1 MNATLTGILIYI
13 VAQLLIGFFVSKK
26 IRNEEDYLLAG
37 RSLGYGLAI
46 FSIFATWFGA
56 ESCIGTAGAAYE
68 SGLAGVTADPFGYA
82 VCLIVMALVL
92 AVPLWK
98 MKLTTIADLFRIRF
112 SVRTE
117 RLAAI
122 IMIPT
127 SLLWAAAQIRALGMI
142 LSASSELTVSVAIT
156 LAAAVVIV
164 YTVMGGLLADAITD
178 VVQGVAL
185 IAGLLI
191 LVPMVMTPDTVMTIP
206 DLLAARDPATLN
218 HSWWLWLE
226 EWSIPICGSL
236 VAQELISRVIACKS
250 PQVAKRSTL
259 LAAGMYL
266 AVGMIPLMLGLA
278 GFYLM
283 PGLEEPEHILPMIA
297 QKYLPAWMYVLF
309 AGAIVSAILSTVD
322 SALLSCSALFS
333 HNILLSLKPGTG
345 EKQKLLYNRLGVAG
359 MGILAYVLALH
370 AEGVYN
376 LVKDASSLGSAGIF
390 IVVMF
395 GVFTQFGKEKSAVT
409 ALALGVVVWMIANY
423 GYEFE
428 LSYLLA
434 LGASLAGY
442 LFVAAIEK
450 KSSFN

>member
-13 VAQLLIGFFVSKK
+13 AAQLLIGFFVSKK

-98 MKLTTIADLFRIRF
+98 MRLTTIADFFRIRF

-117 RLAAI
+117 RLTAI

-142 LSASSELTVSVAIT
+142 LSASSDLTATMAIT

-164 YTVMGGLLADAITD
+164 YTVMGGLMADAITD

-185 IAGLLI
+185 IAGLLVLMPI
-191 LVPMVMTPDTVMTIP
+191 VMTSDTGMSMP
-206 DLLAARDPATLN
+206 DLLVVRESSVAA
-218 HSWWLWLE
+218 HSWWLSME
-226 EWSIPICGSL
+226 EWAIPICGSL
-236 VAQELISRVIACKS
+236 VAQELISRVIACRS
-250 PQVAKRSTL
+250 PQVAKRSAL
-259 LAAGMYL
+259 WAAGMYL
-266 AVGMIPLMLGLA
+266 AVGLIPLTLGLA
-278 GFYLM
+278 GFYLI
-283 PGLEEPEHILPMIA
+283 PGLEEPEHVLPMIA

-333 HNILLSLKPGTG
+333 HNILLSLKHGVE
-345 EKQKLLYNRLGVAG
+345 EKRKLLYNRLGVAG

-390 IVVMF
+390 VVVMF

-409 ALALGVVVWMIANY
+409 SLILGVAVWIVASY

-434 LGASLAGY
+434 LALSFAGY
-442 LFVAAIEK
+442 VAVA
-450 KSSFN
+450 SFENNEPA

>member
-1 MNATLTGILIYI
+1 MNSTLAGILVYI
-13 VAQLLIGFFVSKK
+13 VVQLIIGFLVSKK

-68 SGLAGVTADPFGYA
+68 LGLAGVTADPFGYA

-98 MKLTTIADLFRIRF
+98 MKLTTIADLFKIRF
-112 SVRTE
+112 SQRTE
-117 RLAAI
+117 RLTAI

-142 LSASSELTVSVAIT
+142 LSASSELTATMAIT

-185 IAGLLI
+185 IAGLVILI
-191 LVPMVMTPDTVMTIP
+191 PIVMTSDTVTAIP
-206 DLLAARDPATLN
+206 DLFVFRDSATV
-218 HSWWLWLE
+218 HSWWSSLE
-226 EWSIPICGSL
+226 EWAIPICGSL
-236 VAQELISRVIACKS
+236 VAQELISRVIACRS
-250 PQVAKRSTL
+250 PQIAKRSTL

-266 AVGMIPLMLGLA
+266 VVGIIPLTLGLA
-278 GFYLM
+278 GFYLI
-283 PGLEEPEHILPMIA
+283 PGLEEPEHVLPMIA
-297 QKYLPAWMYVLF
+297 QKYLPSWMYVLF

-333 HNILLSLKPGTG
+333 HNILLSMKPGVA
-345 EKQKLLYNRLGVAG
+345 EKQKLLYNRLGVVG
-359 MGILAYVLALH
+359 MGILAYILALH

-390 IVVMF
+390 VVAMF
-395 GVFTQFGKEKSAVT
+395 GVFTRFGKEKSAIT
-409 ALALGVVVWMIANY
+409 ALLLGVVVWMVASY

-434 LGASLAGY
+434 LAVSFAGY
-442 LFVAAIEK
+442 IIVA
-450 KSSFN
+450 SFENGKPA